1 MVNIFKKG
9 HILGGV
15 MVNFFK
21 KVYILGGVKHLLA
34 SKIHDLVGVCDLCSE
49 TRGGQYLTVKSRE
62 VEAPPTCM
70 FSPASLIKLL

>member
-21 KVYILGGVKHLLA
+21 KAYILGGVKHLLA
-34 SKIHDLVGVCDLCSE
+34 SKIHDL
-49 TRGGQYLTVKSRE
+49 GGSRTFSLE
-62 VEAPPTCM
+62 IKRPPWGC
-70 FSPASLIKLL
+70 FWQLP